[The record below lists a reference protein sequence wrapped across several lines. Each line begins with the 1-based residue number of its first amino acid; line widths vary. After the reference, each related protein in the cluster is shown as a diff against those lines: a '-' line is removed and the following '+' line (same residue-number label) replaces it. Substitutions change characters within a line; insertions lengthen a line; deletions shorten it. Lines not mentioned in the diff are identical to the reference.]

1 MNTNNLDIIT
11 PSKVIVLE
19 NNEYLMKSMVSY
31 LVIDGYEA
39 TGVSSVD
46 EFHRQSAKHSYSVAI
61 LAVDQPDNSGLLLA
75 EFVHNNSPLRIIT
88 LSDNTLAINRMAC
101 LNAGADIYLIK
112 PVNFRLLSASVG
124 ILIRRSYSLP
134 WSAALIGSETK
145 LS

>member
-61 LAVDQPDNSGLLLA
+61 LAVDQPDNSGLLLP
-75 EFVHNNSPLRIIT
+75 S
-88 LSDNTLAINRMAC
+88 
-101 LNAGADIYLIK
+101 Y
-112 PVNFRLLSASVG
+112 AS
-124 ILIRRSYSLP
+124 
-134 WSAALIGSETK
+134 
-145 LS
+145 

>member
-11 PSKVIVLE
+11 PAKVIVFE

-31 LVIDGYEA
+31 LVIDGYEV

-46 EFHRQSAKHSYSVAI
+46 EFHKQSARHSFSVAI
-61 LAVDQPDNSGLLLA
+61 LAVDQPDHSGLLLA
-75 EFVHNNSPLRIIT
+75 EFVHKNSTLRIIT
-88 LSDNTLAINRMAC
+88 LSDDTLAINRKAC
-101 LNAGADIYLIK
+101 LKAGADIYLIK

-134 WSAALIGSETK
+134 WAPVLIASEKK